1 MARRIGADM
10 LANLDRQLA
19 AGTISPA
26 QHEASRTEVLE
37 MIRTGKDLDV
47 STGER
52 AGRQVAATAV
62 FIVGIIYLVSQFILS
77 SSPLAWVFGIAGAA
91 LAVWGSYR
99 IGHPRAR

>member
-26 QHEASRTEVLE
+26 QHEARRTEVLE

-47 STGER
+47 STAER
-52 AGRQVAATAV
+52 TVRQVAAIAV
-62 FIVGIIYLVSQFILS
+62 LVVGIIYMGSQFILS
-77 SSPLAWVFGIAGAA
+77 HSPLAWVFGIAGAA

>member
-26 QHEASRTEVLE
+26 QHEVLE

-47 STGER
+47 STAER
-52 AGRQVAATAV
+52 TVRQVAAIAV
-62 FIVGIIYLVSQFILS
+62 LVVGIIYMGSQFILS
-77 SSPLAWVFGIAGAA
+77 HSPLAWVFGIAGAA

>member
-26 QHEASRTEVLE
+26 QHEARRAEVLE

-52 AGRQVAATAV
+52 AGRQLAAAAV
-62 FIVGIIYLVSQFILS
+62 FIVGIIYMGSQFILS

-91 LAVWGSYR
+91 LAVWGSHR